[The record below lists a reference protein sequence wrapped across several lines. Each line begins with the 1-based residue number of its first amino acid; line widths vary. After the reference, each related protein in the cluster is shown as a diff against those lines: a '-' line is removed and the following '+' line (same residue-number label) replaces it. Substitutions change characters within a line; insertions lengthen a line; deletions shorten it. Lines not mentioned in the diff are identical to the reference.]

1 MCLPVA
7 AVMAVTAATAV
18 AQQAS
23 SNHDLAKAE
32 GQRADAARLQAQQY
46 IIQNNMNQNMANL
59 ANRDAYE
66 KAVQEMTASNL
77 QGYQNLSAIDNAI
90 SESGL
95 KGRSVDRACREVQAD
110 IQNNALNID
119 NEYKRNYSEIFG
131 QKLTSQQNAA
141 ANIQALDQDAHKQ
154 SGWGMVLGYTNAGIG
169 GAMTGYQMGNALKD
183 AMPSAGA
190 NKASAGAGSKT
201 STNSLR

>member
-23 SNHDLAKAE
+23 NNHDMAKAE

-46 IIQNNMNQNMANL
+46 VIQNNINQNMANL
-59 ANRDAYE
+59 ADRDAYE

-77 QGYQNLSAIDNAI
+77 QGYQNLSAVDNAI

-95 KGRSVDRACREVQAD
+95 KGRSVDRARREVQAD

-119 NEYKRNYSEIFG
+119 NEYKRNYAEIFG

-141 ANIQALDQDAHKQ
+141 ANINSLDQDAHKA
-154 SGWGMVLGYTNAGIG
+154 SGWGQVFGYINSGAS
-169 GAMTGYQMGNALKD
+169 GAMQGYQMHSAMKD
-183 AMPSAGA
+183 AFPS
-190 NKASAGAGSKT
+190 GSSSTGDKT
-201 STNSLR
+201 STNSLRK